1 MLLKFVK
8 SLLLSLPFFVVSQLQ
23 WVKEASHHPVA
34 MQLGLDFS
42 AMLITIGVLIFMIPV
57 LDALFLTPLKEALD
71 ARTKYLE
78 DTYAEAEGL
87 KQRME
92 TLRSAYEEKLAKS
105 EAEARAQIQAAI
117 HEAQQMKEQI
127 LNEARR
133 QAGEIRK
140 QAQEDIV
147 REREKMLVDL
157 RMHVVEMTL
166 IATEKLIGKQLDEEA
181 NRRLVEE
188 FIESVEVKQ

>member
-8 SLLLSLPFFVVSQLQ
+8 SLLSSLPFFVVSQLS

-34 MQLGLDFS
+34 MQFGLDFS
-42 AMLITIGVLIFMIPV
+42 AMLVTIGVLIFMIPV
-57 LDALFLTPLKEALD
+57 VDALFLTPLKEALD

-92 TLRSAYEEKLAKS
+92 SLRAAYEEKLAKS
-105 EAEARAQIQAAI
+105 EAEARSQIQTAL

-127 LNEARR
+127 LNEARK
-133 QAGEIRK
+133 QAEEIRK
-140 QAQEDIV
+140 QAQEDIA

-157 RMHVVEMTL
+157 RTHVVEMTL
-166 IATEKLIGKQLDEEA
+166 IATEKLIGARLDEET

-188 FIESVEVKQ
+188 FIENVEVKQ